1 MASKSRSVA
10 TSHGPIQ
17 YAKQDG
23 WEPAGASMSYD
34 RSGVA
39 DTIASITGVGRTE
52 EEPK

>member
-1 MASKSRSVA
+1 
-10 TSHGPIQ
+10 
-17 YAKQDG
+17 
-23 WEPAGASMSYD
+23 MSYD